1 MRTAK
6 WLIAAL
12 TIAQASIASWGLSS
26 SATAG
31 YAQLP
36 RPRVVDSL
44 GVRIVEYDLMPPPS
58 PVTPKF
64 ADPFRYTLRGVPAA
78 FVVASTPFIRIGGQ
92 RSHVDEEIDPSH
104 SMVSALLLGNGT
116 VVVND
121 RTQLKF
127 FRANGTLVRAVGR
140 HGRGPGEFTRTRE
153 ICRKLGDTI
162 LVFDYSGAVSLWDS
176 AGRFARAYGRPQG
189 RQVPG
194 SCDRNGYF
202 VLQSPSATESSSDRR
217 GGAAVLPTRL
227 IRPDGSVV
235 RDLGLVP
242 GPDIR
247 GLIGRSPSI
256 IPLEGAVLVCSGL
269 TYELRWVR
277 PNGSVRQITRLARLP
292 LEISM
297 AEAREN
303 VELAVPSRATQAE
316 RDGLVQRLTSRGFPS
331 RWPAHSAVR
340 VDPLGRVWV
349 ADFQSETSWTVF
361 GKDGMLLGRVDIA
374 KLPSLSRAR
383 LIDVGQDYFGIAH
396 ADGDG
401 SIVISYFRISTAP
414 APARG

>member
-1 MRTAK
+1 MKTAK
-6 WLIAAL
+6 RLVAMLTMTQTIAA
-12 TIAQASIASWGLSS
+12 SRGLAT
-26 SATAG
+26 SAIVE
-31 YAQLP
+31 YKQPP
-36 RPRVVDSL
+36 RPRVADSL

-58 PVTPKF
+58 PATAKF

-78 FVVASTPFIRIGGQ
+78 FVVAATPFVRIGGQ
-92 RSHVDEEIDPSH
+92 RSNVDEEIDPSH
-104 SMVSALLLGNGT
+104 SMVGAVLLGNGT

-121 RTQLKF
+121 RTQLKYF
-127 FRANGTLVRAVGR
+127 GPNGTLIRAVGR
-140 HGRGPGEFTRTRE
+140 HGRGPREFTHTRE

-162 LVFDYSGAVSLWDS
+162 LVFDYSGAISLWDS

-202 VLQSPSATESSSDRR
+202 VLQSPSATASSTDRR

-235 RDLGLVP
+235 RELGQVP
-242 GPDIR
+242 GPDAR

-277 PNGSVRQITRLARLP
+277 PNGSVLQITRLARLP

-361 GKDGMLLGRVDIA
+361 GKDGMLLGRVDIT

-383 LIDVGQDYFGIAH
+383 LIDVGQDYLGIAH

-401 SIVISYFRISTAP
+401 AIVISYYRISTAS
-414 APARG
+414 APGRG